1 MPIFQAF
8 AGVSRWPWHR
18 PAETV
23 LWLVLVTQ
31 LARLAWLVF
40 APASVAGTPQVTSL
54 PSQIPELAAH
64 DPFLAGV
71 ASAAPV
77 ATDGWRLFG
86 LRTAADGRG
95 TAILGRDREPQSV
108 YGVGDALAPGLVLAA
123 VRADHVELGNGQRLA
138 LVQDAHAD
146 APPASMPMPPPS
158 PTPAPAG
165 SADFDPAQ
173 LLEAGLQARTV
184 DGRLSGYTLL
194 PRGNSDVLLRAA
206 GLQPGDVLLS
216 VNGQVLSP
224 SVITAL
230 AGELKSNPSAIVT
243 FERDGQTRT
252 LSLGGSAP

>member
-1 MPIFQAF
+1 M
-8 AGVSRWPWHR
+8 SRWPWPR
-18 PAETV
+18 LAEIV
-23 LWLVLVTQ
+23 LWLVLLTQ
-31 LARLAWLVF
+31 LARLAWLVL

-64 DPFLAGV
+64 DPFLAG

-108 YGVGDALAPGLVLAA
+108 YGVGDVLAPGLVLAA

-138 LVQDAHAD
+138 LAQEAPAD
-146 APPASMPMPPPS
+146 APAASMPAPPPS
-158 PTPAPAG
+158 PTPVPAR

-184 DGRLSGYTLL
+184 DGRLAGYTLL

-224 SVITAL
+224 SVITEL
-230 AGELKSNPSAIVT
+230 ASELKSNPRAIVT

-252 LSLGGSAP
+252 LSLGGDAP

>member
-1 MPIFQAF
+1 M
-8 AGVSRWPWHR
+8 
-18 PAETV
+18 
-23 LWLVLVTQ
+23 LVLLTQ
-31 LARLAWLVF
+31 LARLAWLVL

-64 DPFLAGV
+64 DPFLAGI

-86 LRTAADGRG
+86 LRTAADGQG

-138 LVQDAHAD
+138 LVEDAQAD
-146 APPASMPMPPPS
+146 APAASIPAPPS
-158 PTPAPAG
+158 PTPAPAS
-165 SADFDPAQ
+165 SADVDPAQ

-184 DGRLSGYTLL
+184 DGRLAGYTLL
-194 PRGNSDVLLRAA
+194 PRGNSEVLLRAA

-224 SVITAL
+224 SVITEL
-230 AGELKSNPSAIVT
+230 ASELKSNPRAVVT

>member
-1 MPIFQAF
+1 MI
-8 AGVSRWPWHR
+8 
-18 PAETV
+18 
-23 LWLVLVTQ
+23 Q
-31 LARLAWLVF
+31 LARLVWLIF
-40 APASVAGTPQVTSL
+40 APASVAGAPQLSSL
-54 PSQIPELAAH
+54 PSQIPELAGH
-64 DPFLAGV
+64 DPFLAG
-71 ASAAPV
+71 AAPVAAV

-138 LVQDAHAD
+138 LVQE
-146 APPASMPMPPPS
+146 APANAPLASMPSPSLSPPS
-158 PTPAPAG
+158 APAPAS
-165 SADFDPAQ
+165 SADVDPGQ

-184 DGRLSGYTLL
+184 DGRLAGYTLL
-194 PRGNSDVLLRAA
+194 PRGNSDLLLRAA

-224 SVITAL
+224 SVITEL
-230 AGELKSNPSAIVT
+230 ASELKANPQAVVT

-252 LSLGGSAP
+252 LNLGGSAP